1 MLAPTHSVFGIFLT
15 LIILA
20 VFGIQWSLHWSIIIF
35 AIIGAVLPDID
46 HPRSVIGKLF
56 PYISI
61 PIERKYGHR
70 TITHSLIGWLIF
82 TALFVVL
89 ILLGVLIFG
98 LVSGFGFRI
107 SYLVPRWIAAFSISY
122 LSHLILDMFNKRGS
136 QLFWPDLGRDVIPK
150 NPKFRPESGSKTEL
164 LIFLILLILL
174 VPALPLSKYGLV
186 SSLRW
191 LLATPGSAIEEYMT
205 QKTHSYLEFN
215 GVMNETKEPIKGVAE
230 ILAVQSKRIV
240 ILYKGIIYTLSD
252 ELSADI
258 LASHVRVERTNEPI
272 IFTRKEFK
280 DESRD
285 SLLAQIPRG
294 YLVSGTVHLPE
305 GMEIK
310 FPVFAGDYKPM
321 EQKGNDLILNFAT
334 KGQVAALA
342 LTEFYDLQKKKD
354 QAELAGLQV
363 QANKIR
369 ADISEL
375 EAGKG
380 LTPLGKELLMTKQ
393 DIEKQKNQLAE
404 LKSQLAEN
412 TVKIE
417 ELELKIKTRKFAF
430 SGEVYLRK

>member
-20 VFGIQWSLHWSIIIF
+20 IFGVQLSLHWSIILF

-61 PIERKYGHR
+61 PLERKYGHR
-70 TITHSLIGWLIF
+70 TVTHSLIGWVISTIIVSFILAVLVWILSL
-82 TALFVVL
+82 ALNL
-89 ILLGVLIFG
+89 GLGVWDL
-98 LVSGFGFRI
+98 L
-107 SYLVPRWIAAFSISY
+107 PRWIAAFSISY

-136 QLFWPDLGRDVIPK
+136 QLFWPDLGRDVIPR
-150 NPKFRPESGSKTEL
+150 NAKFRPDSGSKTEIL
-164 LIFLILLILL
+164 VFFILLILL
-174 VPALPLSKYGLV
+174 VPALPLSKFGLV

-215 GVMNETKEPIKGVAE
+215 GVISETKEPIAGVGE
-230 ILAVQSKRIV
+230 ILAVQNKRIV
-240 ILYKGIIYTLSD
+240 ILYKNVIYTLSD

-258 LASHVRVERTNEPI
+258 LATHVRVKRTSEPI
-272 IFTRKEFK
+272 IFTRKVFK
-280 DESRD
+280 DESLG
-285 SLLAQIPRG
+285 SLLMQISKG
-294 YLVSGTVHLPE
+294 ALVSGIVHLPE

-310 FPVFAGDYKPM
+310 FPVFAGAYKPM

-334 KGQVAALA
+334 KRQIEALA
-342 LTEFYDLQKKKD
+342 LSEFYDLQKKKD
-354 QAELAGLQV
+354 QAELVGLQV
-363 QANKIR
+363 QADKIR
-369 ADISEL
+369 ADINEL

-393 DIEKQKNQLAE
+393 DMEKQNAQLAE
-404 LKSQLAEN
+404 LKSQLVET
-412 TVKIE
+412 TVNIE

-430 SGEVYLRK
+430 SGDVYLRQ